1 MTARVKK
8 DEKIRSADAVR
19 ERRKLKG
26 IRSEVGDCEESAYI
40 ERKKAG
46 RRKITRKYDFSLR
59 SLPAQRQII
68 IEIKRFDEQST
79 RGKKNWERKNRNLPK
94 KGIAGKNIKARENVQ
109 RRDNSALSVFSY
121 KKDALSKKEGSRFF
135 SAPFVLSIEARISLR
150 LDSPPRRYRDFFI
163 SFFPSIYIVHF
174 VLPFQSVSS
183 ENFTCPSSPR
193 REVLSRRR
201 REDNADYRRRRS
213 SGRE

>member
-109 RRDNSALSVFSY
+109 RRDNSALSVFGY

-135 SAPFVLSIEARISLR
+135 SAPFR
-150 LDSPPRRYRDFFI
+150 
-163 SFFPSIYIVHF
+163 SFHRGSDILTIGQSAPKVSRFLYIVFSFHIYSAF
-174 VLPFQSVSS
+174 CTSFSKRFFRKFHLRV
-183 ENFTCPSSPR
+183 FTTP
-193 REVLSRRR
+193 
-201 REDNADYRRRRS
+201 RS
-213 SGRE
+213 SFAATERG

>member
-19 ERRKLKG
+19 ERRKLKS
-26 IRSEVGDCEESAYI
+26 IRSEVSDCEEAAYI

-79 RGKKNWERKNRNLPK
+79 RGEKNWERKKRNLPK
-94 KGIAGKNIKARENVQ
+94 KYKGAGKRTEAGQLGFK
-109 RRDNSALSVFSY
+109 
-121 KKDALSKKEGSRFF
+121 RF
-135 SAPFVLSIEARISLR
+135 R
-150 LDSPPRRYRDFFI
+150 L
-163 SFFPSIYIVHF
+163 
-174 VLPFQSVSS
+174 
-183 ENFTCPSSPR
+183 
-193 REVLSRRR
+193 
-201 REDNADYRRRRS
+201 
-213 SGRE
+213 